1 MPPCLHHLKKVFAL
15 YFQDETIATHHC
27 HIEGAVL
34 DGHLSLIVEL
44 LSFHTVEER
53 YMLGSCS
60 DGPKL
65 IQVILALDMCRAYFG
80 LHCFYLLSFTAY
92 SLPCTFSQ
100 TLVLDFLFPA
110 SQLIYKARVNPGKIM
125 DVCTCTLICFIITV
139 SCV

>member
-1 MPPCLHHLKKVFAL
+1 MRNLLEVELKWLIAVR
-15 YFQDETIATHHC
+15 DETIATHHC

-65 IQVILALDMCRAYFG
+65 IQ
-80 LHCFYLLSFTAY
+80 
-92 SLPCTFSQ
+92 